1 MRMIIEPEFLNDR
14 EVTTLIVLVRR
25 FAEKNPLFTGEKD
38 YRTSSTCYLSHLSD
52 RLVRS
57 VEARIAAELDL
68 DERCGEGLQGAW
80 YMPGEG
86 YRIHHDAFH
95 KNTPEFD
102 KFARDGGNRTWS
114 AMIYLNT
121 VYASGETIFDRLGLR
136 ILPRAGMLVAWSNLT
151 SDGYPNVGGWHS
163 AEPPDET
170 PKYVLT
176 EWFRERPIR

>member
-14 EVTTLIVLVRR
+14 EVSALIQLIRR
-25 FAEKNPLFTGEKD
+25 FAEKHPLMTGPAD
-38 YRTSSTCYLSHLSD
+38 YRTSSTVYLSCLSD

-57 VEARIAAELDL
+57 VEARISHELDL
-68 DERCGEGLQGAW
+68 DDRCGEGLQGAW

-95 KNTPEFD
+95 KNTPEFE

-121 VYASGETIFDRLGLR
+121 INAGGDTLFEALGVR
-136 ILPRAGMLVAWSNLT
+136 IKPRAGELLAWSNLT
-151 SDGYPNVGGWHS
+151 PEGYPHVRAWHS
-163 AEPPDET
+163 AEPPDDQ

>member
-1 MRMIIEPEFLNDR
+1 MRMIIEPEFLNER
-14 EVTTLIVLVRR
+14 EVTSLVVLIRR
-25 FAEKNPLFTGEKD
+25 FAEKHPLMTGPAD
-38 YRTSSTCYLSHLSD
+38 YRTSSTVYLSCLSD

-68 DERCGEGLQGAW
+68 DGRCGEGLQGAW

-86 YRIHHDAFH
+86 YKIHHDAFH
-95 KNTPEFD
+95 RNTPEFD
-102 KFARDGGNRTWS
+102 KFTRDGGNRTWS

-121 VYASGETIFDRLGLR
+121 VYASGQTVFDALGLR
-136 ILPRAGMLVAWSNLT
+136 ILPRAGELVAWSNL
-151 SDGYPNVGGWHS
+151 SADGFPHVSAWHS
-163 AEPPDET
+163 AEPPDDQ

>member
-1 MRMIIEPEFLNDR
+1 MQMIIEPEFLNDR
-14 EVTTLIVLVRR
+14 EVSALIVLIRR
-25 FAEKNPLFTGEKD
+25 FAEKHPLMTGDMD

-57 VEARIAAELDL
+57 VEARIAEYLDI
-68 DERCGEGLQGAW
+68 DPRTGEGLQGAW

-95 KNTPEFD
+95 ENTPEFER
-102 KFARDGGNRTWS
+102 FTREGGNRTWT

-121 VYASGETIFDRLGLR
+121 VYASGQTVFDALGLS
-136 ILPRAGMLVAWSNLT
+136 ILPRAGELVAWSNLNG
-151 SDGYPNVGGWHS
+151 DGVPHRAAWHS
-163 AEPPDET
+163 AEPPDDQ